1 MLNFKGEGKYNSEVD
16 LEILGSLMTTI
27 ISKKYPFLRGQL
39 IFGSDSEYTVWWHRS
54 YLVSRYIIYDLC
66 FVYRIHSMFIS

>member
-39 IFGSDSEYTVWWHRS
+39 IFGSDSEYTVW
-54 YLVSRYIIYDLC
+54 
-66 FVYRIHSMFIS
+66 